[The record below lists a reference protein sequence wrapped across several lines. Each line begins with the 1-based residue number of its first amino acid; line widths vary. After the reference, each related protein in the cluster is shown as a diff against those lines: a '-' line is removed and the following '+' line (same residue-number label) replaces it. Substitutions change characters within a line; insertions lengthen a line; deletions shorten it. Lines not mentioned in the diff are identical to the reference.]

1 MDIYTKLQGSEARVK
16 MKCVGDG
23 EDTIKRVKEAPATIR
38 KTILMFYIASKVAT
52 NQQPQA

>member
-23 EDTIKRVKEAPATIR
+23 EDTIKRVKVAPATIR
-38 KTILMFYIASKVAT
+38 KNNINVLHCKQSS
-52 NQQPQA
+52 N